1 MRGSPRRSPPGSPSG
16 APPIAL
22 HERAEADL
30 AFVRA
35 TVERSAYFSA
45 VPGAPGIAM
54 GVTALGAAWLAA
66 SQSSARGW
74 LAVWV
79 AEAALA
85 GLIGAVG
92 IVQKARRNGVNLD
105 GAPGRRF
112 GLGLVPPIVA
122 GAALTFGAVRA
133 DAWTLLPAAWM
144 LCYGVGVLAAGSVS
158 AARAVPLLGAWFVF
172 LGLTAVA
179 SPASWGDV
187 YLALGFGVGHIAA
200 GAVIMRDHGG

>member
-1 MRGSPRRSPPGSPSG
+1 MRAPLRRSAQGT
-16 APPIAL
+16 PPIAL

-66 SQSSARGW
+66 SQPSVRAW

-85 GLIGAVG
+85 GVIGAIG
-92 IVQKARRNGVNLD
+92 IVHKARRNGVSLD

-112 GLGLVPPIVA
+112 GLGLVPPILA
-122 GAALTFGAVRA
+122 GAALTLGAVST
-133 DAWTLLPAAWM
+133 DAWTLIPAVWL

-158 AARAVPLLGAWFVF
+158 AARAVPLLGSWFVV
-172 LGLTAVA
+172 LGLAAIA
-179 SPASWGDV
+179 SPAGWGDV

>member
-1 MRGSPRRSPPGSPSG
+1 MPTPQRTRPPL
-16 APPIAL
+16 AL

-45 VPGAPGIAM
+45 VPGAAGIAM
-54 GVTALGAAWLAA
+54 GVTALGAAWLAT
-66 SQSSARGW
+66 SQTSARAW
-74 LAVWV
+74 LFTWLG
-79 AEAALA
+79 EAMLA
-85 GLIGAVG
+85 GLIGAAG
-92 IVQKARRNGVNLD
+92 IIHKARKRGVTLD

-122 GAALTFGAVRA
+122 GAALTFASVQAG
-133 DAWTLLPAAWM
+133 AWTLLPGTWL
-144 LCYGVGVLAAGSVS
+144 LCYGAAVLAAGSVS

-172 LGLTAVA
+172 LGVLSVA
-179 SPASWGDV
+179 SPNAWADV

>member
-1 MRGSPRRSPPGSPSG
+1 MAVSPRHTGSRTRGSTPPL
-16 APPIAL
+16 AL

-45 VPGAPGIAM
+45 VPGAAGIAM

-66 SQSSARGW
+66 AQPTVHRW
-74 LAVWV
+74 LFVWMV
-79 AEAALA
+79 EAALA
-85 GLIGAVG
+85 GAIGAIG
-92 IVQKARRNGVNLD
+92 IVRKARQRGVTLD

-112 GLGLVPPIVA
+112 GLGLVPPIIA
-122 GAALTFGAVRA
+122 GAALTFGCVQAN
-133 DAWTLLPAAWM
+133 AWTLLPAVWM
-144 LCYGVGVLAAGSVS
+144 LCYGIGVLAAGSVS
-158 AARAVPLLGAWFVF
+158 FARAVPLLGAWFVL
-172 LGLTAVA
+172 LGSVAIA
-179 SPASWGDV
+179 SPAAWGDL